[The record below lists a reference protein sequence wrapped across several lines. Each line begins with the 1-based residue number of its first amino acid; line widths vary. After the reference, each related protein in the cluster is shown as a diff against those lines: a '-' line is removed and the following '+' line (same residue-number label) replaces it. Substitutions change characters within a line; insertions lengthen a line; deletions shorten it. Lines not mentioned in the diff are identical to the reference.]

1 MPMCQLKIDNV
12 EWRIVKGIILL
23 KTIDLIP
30 IDVYEIIF
38 PVFYSPF
45 AISLVRILYHEFYE
59 KGL

>member
-30 IDVYEIIF
+30 IDVYEKI
-38 PVFYSPF
+38 SPRFLF
-45 AISLVRILYHEFYE
+45 AIRHFSGKDIVP
-59 KGL
+59 